1 VCQCS
6 GLVLFL
12 MPILKD
18 FLLLRDFQ
26 FFYTGS
32 LEWVMQHG
40 LECHDKLVQGILQCL
55 ESGYPVLAISDV
67 SCLYV

>member
-1 VCQCS
+1 MVFNVHFKGFS
-6 GLVLFL
+6 AIERFS
-12 MPILKD
+12 I
-18 FLLLRDFQ
+18 
-26 FFYTGS
+26 FYTGS